1 VARRGGA
8 LSGGAAPPRNWDHR
22 FVSVVTGT
30 NRIAAFFSSATAAED
45 AAAFAKTAVE
55 DAHVIVTSSGR
66 GRVTKAQVRDY
77 ATWTGVPALSKG
89 F

>member
-1 VARRGGA
+1 MAGRIYVVYAR
-8 LSGGAAPPRNWDHR
+8 AA
-22 FVSVVTGT
+22 TGLKEWP
-30 NRIAAFFSSATAAED
+30 IAAFFNSATAAED